1 MTTTCQLC
9 QTPGLEWSE
18 NTNKHGK
25 HWLYNP
31 NTGQEHHC
39 EIPKIPLFDIVNG
52 IAYPRNDLYVAK
64 DITSRAVEFKLDP
77 YRVRVQRQGD
87 YLVVKA

>member
-1 MTTTCQLC
+1 MQRSICQCKAIIYIDETTNHKFNSQATDD
-9 QTPGLEWSE
+9 P
-18 NTNKHGK
+18 HR
-25 HWLYNP
+25 
-31 NTGQEHHC
+31 C
-39 EIPKIPLFDIVNG
+39 EIPKIPLYDIVNG

-87 YLVVKA
+87 YLVLK